1 MIGVMFV
8 CYGNICRSPMA
19 EFLFLQEIKKRKME
33 GEFFVSSSA
42 TSYEEIGN
50 GVHHGTRKIL
60 DRFGIDY
67 SKKRACHLEKSDYEK
82 YDYFLVMD
90 EANLRD
96 ARRILGGDSEKKVY
110 KLLDFTSFPRDVAD
124 PWYTRNF
131 EVTYDDIMLGIDGF
145 LEYLRRK

>member
-19 EFLFLQEIKKRKME
+19 EFLFLQEIKKRKIE

-67 SKKRACHLEKSDYEK
+67 SKKRACHLENQITKNTIT
-82 YDYFLVMD
+82 FWLWM
-90 EANLRD
+90 
-96 ARRILGGDSEKKVY
+96 
-110 KLLDFTSFPRDVAD
+110 KLIFV
-124 PWYTRNF
+124 
-131 EVTYDDIMLGIDGF
+131 MLGAF
-145 LEYLRRK
+145 